1 MGPPMTAF
9 YSSFLH
15 NENAATAIE
24 YGLIVAGIA
33 LSILSAITAF
43 GSAINQSFFNVI
55 AAALQS

>member
-1 MGPPMTAF
+1 MTAF